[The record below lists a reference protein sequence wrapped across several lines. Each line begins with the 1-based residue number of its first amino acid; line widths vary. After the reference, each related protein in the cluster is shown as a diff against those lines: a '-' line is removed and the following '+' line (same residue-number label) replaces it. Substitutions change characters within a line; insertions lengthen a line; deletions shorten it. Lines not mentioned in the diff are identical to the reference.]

1 MTTTTTI
8 TTLTKPSRSA
18 FGSVAKCVN
27 RFEYVQKKNTNE
39 IELRHITHKYYT
51 HGQLRWFQHESSNSQ
66 SNSLIHLHILCTM
79 LCAVLYHVVV
89 EFQRACVTWMWFEHW
104 NASNWKILPI
114 RRLIFCVSVNG
125 TMTKWYVRPLNC
137 VRQKADRQ
145 PVLNQFSF
153 ARAHTRTHKL
163 RRTNANWS
171 HKLWRIWFLHWSN
184 MTVLYFII
192 TI

>member
-66 SNSLIHLHILCTM
+66 SNSLVHLHILCTM

-89 EFQRACVTWMWFEHW
+89 ELQRACVTWMWFEHW

-114 RRLIFCVSVNG
+114 LCVSEWYNDQMVCQAIELCK
-125 TMTKWYVRPLNC
+125 TKSGSS
-137 VRQKADRQ
+137 ASSQ
-145 PVLNQFSF
+145 PVLIRT
-153 ARAHTRTHKL
+153 RAHTHTQITQDKRKL
-163 RRTNANWS
+163 VT
-171 HKLWRIWFLHWSN
+171 
-184 MTVLYFII
+184 
-192 TI
+192 